1 MGANRITKIA
11 ISNIWNKYDLVWNDL
26 HPDVNIVVGINGSGK
41 TTIFRIIDSIM
52 KADVKALKSYG
63 VSVQVT
69 VEGHTPIIYTP
80 KTSQI
85 DLKRQLVGINY
96 CKIATFDVPLRD
108 RSANSKNFS
117 QLYSELYNLVYDIA
131 GEESSLSDYR
141 LMATNY
147 PEKAAHIN
155 KRIQAFFATVDRL
168 FEGTGKKISI
178 NRQNNRLVFTDGDEI
193 IELHQLSSGEKQL
206 LLVLLKVFLMDEEPY
221 ILLMDE
227 PEISLHIEWQH
238 RFFEEIRQLNPNT
251 QIITSTHSPSIFADG
266 WGDKLIFISD
276 MFSLADNK

>member
-1 MGANRITKIA
+1 MEANRITKIT
-11 ISNIWNKYDLVWNDL
+11 ISNIWNRYNLEWTDL

-41 TTIFRIIDSIM
+41 TTIFKIIDAVM
-52 KADVKALKSYG
+52 RADIKALKGFG
-63 VSVQVT
+63 VNVVIDF
-69 VEGHTPIIYTP
+69 EGHNSVVYTP
-80 KTSQI
+80 KTTLI
-85 DLKRQLVGINY
+85 DLKRQLAGINY
-96 CKIATFDVPLRD
+96 CKISTFDVPLRD
-108 RSANSKNFS
+108 RSVNSKNFS
-117 QLYSELYNLVYDIA
+117 QLYSQLYNLVYDIA

-147 PEKAAHIN
+147 PEKADHIN

-168 FEGTGKKISI
+168 FEGTGKTISI
-178 NRQNNRLVFTDGDEI
+178 NRQNNRLVFNDDGDI

-206 LLVLLKVFLMDEEPY
+206 LLVLLKVFLMDEVPY

-238 RFFEEIRQLNPNT
+238 RFFEEIRLLNPNT

-276 MFSLADNK
+276 MFSLKQ

>member
-1 MGANRITKIA
+1 MNGSRITKIA
-11 ISNIWNKYDLVWNDL
+11 IGNIWGRYNFLWENL
-26 HPDVNIVVGINGSGK
+26 HADVNIIVGINGSGK
-41 TTIFRIIDSIM
+41 TTVFKIIDAVM
-52 KADVKALKSYG
+52 RADIKALKGFG
-63 VSVQVT
+63 VDVQIWFDGHDT
-69 VEGHTPIIYTP
+69 VLYTT
-80 KTSQI
+80 KTSLQ
-85 DLKRQLVGINY
+85 DLRRQLEGINY
-96 CKIATFDVPLRD
+96 CKISTFDVPLRD
-108 RSANSKNFS
+108 RSTNSKNFS
-117 QLYSELYNLVYDIA
+117 QLYSALYSLVYDIA

-147 PEKAAHIN
+147 PEMADHIN
-155 KRIQAFFATVDRL
+155 KRIQFFFSTVDRL

-178 NRQNNRLVFTDGDEI
+178 NRQNNRLIFTDDGEI

-238 RFFEEIRQLNPNT
+238 RFFEEIRLLNPNT

-266 WGDKLIFISD
+266 WGDKLVFVSD
-276 MFSLADNK
+276 MFSVK

>member
-1 MGANRITKIA
+1 MGTNRITKIS
-11 ISNIWNKYDLVWNDL
+11 IKNIWNKYDLVWNDL

-41 TTIFRIIDSIM
+41 TTIFRVIDSIM
-52 KADVKALKSYG
+52 NADVKALKSFG
-63 VSVQVT
+63 VSVEVSFEDHAP
-69 VEGHTPIIYTP
+69 VIYTP
-80 KTSQI
+80 KTTQI

-96 CKIATFDVPLRD
+96 CKISTFDVPLRD

-117 QLYSELYNLVYDIA
+117 QLYSALYNLVYDIA

-147 PEKAAHIN
+147 PEKAEHIN
-155 KRIQAFFATVDRL
+155 KRIQAFFSTVDRL

-178 NRQNNRLVFTDGDEI
+178 NRQNNRLVFNDGDEI

-206 LLVLLKVFLMDEEPY
+206 LLVLLKVFLMDEVPY

-276 MFSLADNK
+276 MFSMAEK